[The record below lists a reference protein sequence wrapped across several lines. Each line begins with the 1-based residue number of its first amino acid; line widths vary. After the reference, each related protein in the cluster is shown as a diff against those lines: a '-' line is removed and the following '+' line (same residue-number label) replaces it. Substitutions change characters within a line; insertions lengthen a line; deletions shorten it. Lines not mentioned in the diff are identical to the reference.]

1 MTTVFDISRFLK
13 LMRREILVNIR
24 NFVMVAAF
32 IFGLFFLIYFI
43 AILLG
48 TPFPPQ
54 FDSAFFYIFLF
65 AGGAV
70 YSSMTFADVKR
81 PVGYFY
87 LTIPASIFEKA
98 VSKWIITV
106 IGWTIAYTIA
116 FYAFATIGKF
126 SFSLLN
132 SNDFV
137 MPKLI
142 LKDFPGSLRTFLF
155 SHAIFFL
162 GAATFKKNAFV
173 LTIVSLALIG
183 MAGSFISA
191 IIFKIFGIPLDHIDE
206 IIEAFTKYTV
216 PAIWIMI
223 VALYV
228 WAFNRLQKTQL

>member
-1 MTTVFDISRFLK
+1 MTAIFDLSRFFK
-13 LMRREILVNIR
+13 LMRREIQVNIR
-24 NFVMVAAF
+24 NYIMVAAF

-43 AILLG
+43 ALMIG
-48 TPFPPQ
+48 APIPPQ

-65 AGGAV
+65 AGGTV
-70 YSSMTFADVKR
+70 YTSMTFADVKR

-106 IGWTIAYTIA
+106 IGWAIAYTIA
-116 FYAFATIGKF
+116 YFAFATIGKF

-132 SNDFV
+132 DHELV
-137 MPKLI
+137 LPRLI
-142 LKDFPGSLRTFLF
+142 LKDFPGLLRAFLF

-173 LTIVSLALIG
+173 LTIVALALVG

-191 IIFKIFGIPLDHIDE
+191 VLLKIFGIPLEHIGD
-206 IIEAFTKYTV
+206 IIEALTKYSI
-216 PAIWIMI
+216 PAIWVLIA
-223 VALYV
+223 ALYA
-228 WAFNRLQKTQL
+228 WAFNRLRKTQL